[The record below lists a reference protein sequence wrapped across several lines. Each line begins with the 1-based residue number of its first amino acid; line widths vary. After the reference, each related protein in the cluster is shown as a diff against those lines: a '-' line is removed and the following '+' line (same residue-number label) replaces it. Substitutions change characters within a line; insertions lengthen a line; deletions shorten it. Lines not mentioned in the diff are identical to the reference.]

1 VKFTAA
7 EIEERLNKG
16 FSSIYKAFGGFMG
29 DAYWHRCIEA
39 VRDETLLGHI
49 IFCNDVLEVPPTHT
63 FLRARPV
70 KEDLPE
76 FSKRA
81 IGAFWGYVFKFVFGY
96 RNQKSVTARVNTVR
110 TATYFYDIA
119 EPVEIVKNK
128 NES

>member
-1 VKFTAA
+1 MKFTAA
-7 EIEERLNKG
+7 EIEKSLNDS
-16 FSSIYKAFGGFMG
+16 FPSRYKAFGGFMG
-29 DAYWHRCIEA
+29 ERYWNCCIDAI
-39 VRDETLLGHI
+39 RDETLLGNI
-49 IFCNDVLEVPPTHT
+49 IFCNDVLQVPPTHT
-63 FLRARPV
+63 FLRARPI

-119 EPVEIVKNK
+119 EAVEIVKSK
-128 NES
+128 NET